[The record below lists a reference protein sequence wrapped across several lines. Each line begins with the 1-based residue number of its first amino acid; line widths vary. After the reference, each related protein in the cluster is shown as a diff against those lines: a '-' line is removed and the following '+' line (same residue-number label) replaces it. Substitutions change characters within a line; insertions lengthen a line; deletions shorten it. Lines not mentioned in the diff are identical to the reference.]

1 MKKLMLAAMIAASM
15 AVMAEEPAKPAAD
28 AKPAVAEQTAKNPG
42 RAGMRRSQM
51 SAEQREK
58 MRAMREKFMAERKA
72 KMEGQML
79 EVVKKYVPEEEKAK
93 ALVKELAETMMAA
106 RRNMMPHRAR
116 KPQK

>member
-1 MKKLMLAAMIAASM
+1 MKKLMLAAIIAASM
-15 AVMAEEPAKPAAD
+15 AVTAQEPAKPAAD
-28 AKPAVAEQTAKNPG
+28 EKPAVAEQTAKKPG

-51 SAEQREK
+51 S
-58 MRAMREKFMAERKA
+58 AERKA

-93 ALVKELAETMMAA
+93 ALVRELAETMMAA